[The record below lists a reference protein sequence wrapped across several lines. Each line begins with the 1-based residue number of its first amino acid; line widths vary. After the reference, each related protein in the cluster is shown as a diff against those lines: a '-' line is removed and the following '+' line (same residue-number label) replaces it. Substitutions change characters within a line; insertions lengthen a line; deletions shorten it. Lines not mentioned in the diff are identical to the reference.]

1 VTSKRTKHTCRWFGL
16 RLALGIALVRD
27 LFLAASLTLIAVGA
41 TQAQSFPD
49 KPVRIVVPY
58 GAGGG
63 TDQLARLLAERL
75 SNRWGKS
82 VTVENKA
89 GADGVIG
96 TDAVGKSPADGHT
109 LALVVG
115 SHTVN
120 SFFNKSM
127 PFDPVKDFVPVTLVA
142 YSPIAMVVTPQM
154 AVNTAQELVAKLKA
168 NEGKNTYGSSEKV
181 TRLSGELFSQETG
194 GKMTYVPYKG
204 GAQLMGDMLGGHT
217 DIGFTSMLTVIQ
229 HHRAGKL
236 KVLTVGSEKRHAA
249 LPDVPT
255 MTEAGYAA
263 ASSVVWYGLI
273 APRAVPKAIVDKIQ
287 SDVAAVLG
295 EASVKE
301 LIDRQGG
308 IPVGN
313 TSEQF
318 SKIIQDDARR
328 WARVVKA
335 AGIQPE

>member
-1 VTSKRTKHTCRWFGL
+1 V
-16 RLALGIALVRD
+16 IAWVFAVLS
-27 LFLAASLTLIAVGA
+27 LAALSLCPVSLSR
-41 TQAQSFPD
+41 AQTFPD

-96 TDAVGKSPADGHT
+96 TDSVGKSLPDGHT

-120 SFFNKSM
+120 AFFNKSM
-127 PFDPVKDFVPVTLVA
+127 PFDPVKDFVPISLVA

-154 AVNTAQELVAKLKA
+154 GVNTAQELVAKLKA
-168 NEGKNTYGSSEKV
+168 NEGRNTYGSSEKV

-236 KVLTVGSEKRHAA
+236 KVLTVGSDKRHSA

-255 MTEAGYAA
+255 MSEAGFSG

-273 APRAVPKAIVDKIQ
+273 APRAVPKNIVDKIQ
-287 SDVAAVLG
+287 ADVAAVLG

-318 SKIIQDDARR
+318 AKIIQDDARR
-328 WARVVKA
+328 WERVVKA

>member
-1 VTSKRTKHTCRWFGL
+1 MIAWVFAALSFSKDALPKDALSKGAL
-16 RLALGIALVRD
+16 SKGALSKGALSKDALPRLSLSRFWLSKFSLAVLS
-27 LFLAASLTLIAVGA
+27 LAALSLCPGSGPR
-41 TQAQSFPD
+41 AQTFPD

-96 TDAVGKSPADGHT
+96 TDSVGKSAPDGHT

-120 SFFNKSM
+120 AFFNKSM
-127 PFDPVKDFVPVTLVA
+127 PFDPVKDFVPISLVA

-154 AVNTAQELVAKLKA
+154 GVNTAQELVARLKA

-204 GAQLMGDMLGGHT
+204 GAQLMGPSSSI
-217 DIGFTSMLTVIQ
+217 IG
-229 HHRAGKL
+229 
-236 KVLTVGSEKRHAA
+236 
-249 LPDVPT
+249 P
-255 MTEAGYAA
+255 
-263 ASSVVWYGLI
+263 ASS
-273 APRAVPKAIVDKIQ
+273 RC
-287 SDVAAVLG
+287 S
-295 EASVKE
+295 
-301 LIDRQGG
+301 R
-308 IPVGN
+308 
-313 TSEQF
+313 
-318 SKIIQDDARR
+318 
-328 WARVVKA
+328 
-335 AGIQPE
+335 